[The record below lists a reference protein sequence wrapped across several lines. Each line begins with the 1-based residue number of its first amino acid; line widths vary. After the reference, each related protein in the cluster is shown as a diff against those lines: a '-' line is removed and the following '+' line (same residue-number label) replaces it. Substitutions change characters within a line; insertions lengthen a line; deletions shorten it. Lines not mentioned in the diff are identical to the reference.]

1 MKSLGVLSP
10 VKNSAVS
17 LDILNLYMVNQIS
30 CKKKIPETVR
40 RPTHVNMN
48 RDIKM
53 PLKKRDLELPMSPHC
68 VPSKLC
74 LDDTENNVN
83 YQRLS
88 SKEDLDSVQS
98 KNMDSYSM
106 LDPQLSKMENY
117 SFTPP
122 SFSLELP
129 SNRHV
134 SKLNFTPG
142 IAPTPQKLAY
152 EKKQN
157 DKLSNVNCSDSLLSK
172 LNKSQDVLSPSH
184 KTTRFGTLFER
195 LNRDMDESGEHHS
208 QQTDTRTENET
219 LHILSHS
226 PGNRNL
232 LTKRPAVIMDE
243 DCRSMNERRQ
253 SDYIT
258 EKHSIQHICGENR
271 KEALHFLEDVNQSIP
286 NLLSENCDPFVSQNM
301 INLLNI
307 DQQRLKKS
315 FNKCDYDSMGD
326 ICVVTSSEKNDF
338 SDRCL
343 RNIFTVPELTFSN
356 STLNKTSY
364 PEKYQPNKNY
374 QKEYNNNER
383 NDLSTSIEK
392 DYYPASSE
400 RKGKLENDYKE
411 KTSQKSIQK
420 YPVNSMRNI
429 PSEEMHSKQSWDF
442 GLDKI
447 LLEEGRICSLKS
459 RPTSTEKISLDSA
472 QSNRSTSYSPRPT
485 DSCFSSSSDL
495 LSEDEDQISQ
505 QIENSNR
512 MPIKTKETEN
522 VERMETENVE
532 RMEKLSGDR
541 IVKNNDKIHKQN
553 ENFHQFSVKCNTDQ
567 FTQSQCNSAHIL
579 QNKTNTNCI
588 LQVARRDVG
597 VQTESESVVR
607 EKLDAAIQCNLISK
621 CTCRSD
627 VSLCNLERCSES
639 IKADTT
645 GGQEILKNKQY
656 SKIST

>member
-10 VKNSAVS
+10 LKNSAVS

-40 RPTHVNMN
+40 KPTHVNMN

-53 PLKKRDLELPMSPHC
+53 PLRKRDLELPMSPHC

-88 SKEDLDSVQS
+88 SKEDLGPVQS
-98 KNMDSYSM
+98 QSMDSYGM
-106 LDPQLSKMENY
+106 LDPQLSKIENY

-122 SFSLELP
+122 SFSSELP
-129 SNRHV
+129 SNRHI
-134 SKLNFTPG
+134 SKLNFTPR

-157 DKLSNVNCSDSLLSK
+157 DQLSNVNCSDSLLSK

-184 KTTRFGTLFER
+184 KTTQFGTLFER
-195 LNRDMDESGEHHS
+195 LN
-208 QQTDTRTENET
+208 
-219 LHILSHS
+219 S

-232 LTKRPAVIMDE
+232 LNKRPAIIMDE
-243 DCRSMNERRQ
+243 DCRSMDERRQ

-258 EKHSIQHICGENR
+258 EKHSIQHIWGENG
-271 KEALHFLEDVNQSIP
+271 KEVSHFLEDVNQSIP
-286 NLLSENCDPFVSQNM
+286 NLLSEHCDSLVSQNM

-307 DQQRLKKS
+307 DQQRIKKT
-315 FNKCDYDSMGD
+315 FNKCDSDSLGD
-326 ICVVTSSEKNDF
+326 ICVVTSSDKNHF
-338 SDRCL
+338 SDRYI

-364 PEKYQPNKNY
+364 PEQCQPNKKY

-383 NDLSTSIEK
+383 NDLNTSIEK
-392 DYYPASSE
+392 DYYPTSSE

-420 YPVNSMRNI
+420 YPVNSMGNT

-442 GLDKI
+442 GLNEI
-447 LLEEGRICSLKS
+447 LMEEGRICSLKS

-472 QSNRSTSYSPRPT
+472 QSSQSTSYSPRPT
-485 DSCFSSSSDL
+485 DSCFSSSSEL

-505 QIENSNR
+505 QIEDSNR
-512 MPIKTKETEN
+512 MPIKTKETTN
-522 VERMETENVE
+522 NFYVE

-553 ENFHQFSVKCNTDQ
+553 ENFYQFSVKCNTDQ
-567 FTQSQCNSAHIL
+567 FTQPQCNSAHIL
-579 QNKTNTNCI
+579 QNKTNSNCI
-588 LQVARRDVG
+588 LQAARCDVG
-597 VQTESESVVR
+597 TQTGNESVME

-621 CTCRSD
+621 CTCRSV
-627 VSLCNLERCSES
+627 VSLCNFERCSES
-639 IKADTT
+639 IKTDTT
-645 GGQEILKNKQY
+645 GGQEILKNK
-656 SKIST
+656 

>member
-30 CKKKIPETVR
+30 CKKKIPETIR
-40 RPTHVNMN
+40 KPTHVNMN

-53 PLKKRDLELPMSPHC
+53 PLRKHDLELPMSPHC

-83 YQRLS
+83 YRRLS
-88 SKEDLDSVQS
+88 SKEDLGPVQS
-98 KNMDSYSM
+98 QSMDSCSM
-106 LDPQLSKMENY
+106 LDPQLSKIENY

-122 SFSLELP
+122 SFSSELP
-129 SNRHV
+129 SNRHI
-134 SKLNFTPG
+134 SKLNFTPR
-142 IAPTPQKLAY
+142 ITPTPQKLAY

-157 DKLSNVNCSDSLLSK
+157 DQLSNVNCSDSLLSK
-172 LNKSQDVLSPSH
+172 LNKSQDVLGPSH
-184 KTTRFGTLFER
+184 KTTQFGTLFES
-195 LNRDMDESGEHHS
+195 LN
-208 QQTDTRTENET
+208 
-219 LHILSHS
+219 S

-232 LTKRPAVIMDE
+232 LTKRPAIIMDE
-243 DCRSMNERRQ
+243 DCRSMDERRQ

-258 EKHSIQHICGENR
+258 EKHPIQHIWGEKG
-271 KEALHFLEDVNQSIP
+271 KEVSHFIEDVNQSTP
-286 NLLSENCDPFVSQNM
+286 NLLSENCDSSVSQNM
-301 INLLNI
+301 INLFNT
-307 DQQRLKKS
+307 DQQRIKKT
-315 FNKCDYDSMGD
+315 FNKCDYVSMGD
-326 ICVVTSSEKNDF
+326 ICVVTSSDKKHF
-338 SDRCL
+338 SDRYI

-364 PEKYQPNKNY
+364 PEKYQPNKKY

-392 DYYPASSE
+392 DYYPTSSE

-420 YPVNSMRNI
+420 YQVNSMGNI

-442 GLDKI
+442 GLDEI
-447 LLEEGRICSLKS
+447 LIEEGRMCSLKS

-472 QSNRSTSYSPRPT
+472 QSSGSTSYSPRPT
-485 DSCFSSSSDL
+485 ESCFSSSSDL

-505 QIENSNR
+505 QIEDSNR
-512 MPIKTKETEN
+512 MSIKTKETTN
-522 VERMETENVE
+522 NFYVE

-553 ENFHQFSVKCNTDQ
+553 ENFYQFSVKCNTDQ

-579 QNKTNTNCI
+579 QNKTSNNCI
-588 LQVARRDVG
+588 LQVARYDVG
-597 VQTESESVVR
+597 IQTESESVME

-645 GGQEILKNKQY
+645 GGQEILKNK
-656 SKIST
+656 

>member
-1 MKSLGVLSP
+1 MNWVGGSRSRVLIKQERRKQKEYFEKHRLKSKMKSLGVLSP

-17 LDILNLYMVNQIS
+17 LDILNLYVVNQIS

-40 RPTHVNMN
+40 KPTHVNMK

-53 PLKKRDLELPMSPHC
+53 PLRKCDLELPMSPHC

-74 LDDTENNVN
+74 LDDTDNVN

-88 SKEDLDSVQS
+88 SKEDLGSVQS
-98 KNMDSYSM
+98 RSMDSYSM
-106 LDPQLSKMENY
+106 LDPQLSKIENY
-117 SFTPP
+117 SFTLP
-122 SFSLELP
+122 SFSSELP
-129 SNRHV
+129 SNRHI
-134 SKLNFTPG
+134 SKLNFTLG

-157 DKLSNVNCSDSLLSK
+157 DQLSNVNCSDSLLSK

-184 KTTRFGTLFER
+184 KTTQFGTLFER
-195 LNRDMDESGEHHS
+195 LN
-208 QQTDTRTENET
+208 
-219 LHILSHS
+219 S

-232 LTKRPAVIMDE
+232 LTKQPAVIMDE
-243 DCRSMNERRQ
+243 DCRSMDERRQ

-258 EKHSIQHICGENR
+258 EKHSIQHICGGNG
-271 KEALHFLEDVNQSIP
+271 KEVSHFLEDVNQSIP
-286 NLLSENCDPFVSQNM
+286 NFLSENCDSFVSQNM

-307 DQQRLKKS
+307 DQQRMKKI

-326 ICVVTSSEKNDF
+326 ICVVTSSDKNHF
-338 SDRCL
+338 SDRCI

-356 STLNKTSY
+356 STLIKTSY
-364 PEKYQPNKNY
+364 PENY
-374 QKEYNNNER
+374 QLNKKFQKGYNNNER

-392 DYYPASSE
+392 DYYPTSSE

-411 KTSQKSIQK
+411 KTSQKCIQK
-420 YPVNSMRNI
+420 YPVNSMGNI

-442 GLDKI
+442 GLDEI
-447 LLEEGRICSLKS
+447 LMEEGRICSLKS
-459 RPTSTEKISLDSA
+459 RPISTGKISLDSA
-472 QSNRSTSYSPRPT
+472 QSGRSTSYSPRPT
-485 DSCFSSSSDL
+485 DSSFSSSSDL
-495 LSEDEDQISQ
+495 LSEDEDQVSQ
-505 QIENSNR
+505 QIEDSNR
-512 MPIKTKETEN
+512 MPIKTKETTN
-522 VERMETENVE
+522 NFYVE

-541 IVKNNDKIHKQN
+541 IIKNNDKIHKQS
-553 ENFHQFSVKCNTDQ
+553 ENFYQFSVKCNTDQ
-567 FTQSQCNSAHIL
+567 FPQSQCNSAHIL
-579 QNKTNTNCI
+579 QNKTNDNCI
-588 LQVARRDVG
+588 LQVARCDVG
-597 VQTESESVVR
+597 IQTESESVLE

-645 GGQEILKNKQY
+645 GGQEILKK
-656 SKIST
+656 K